1 MIAESTK
8 TITLSPPSSH
18 IHQSSCTSSLSYPRS
33 EYMNVIHLVP
43 HGFDEINTST
53 AHSHRLKIRGVG
65 ICIDI
70 TSSTRNPPSVPHI
83 LSYIILVVDIGPSM
97 QKHLHY
103 RGMPIPRGVEKGRRP
118 PLHHI
123 HRDSEIYSS
132 SYLFTHTKR
141 IYDKW

>member
-18 IHQSSCTSSLSYPRS
+18 IHQSSSTSSLSYPRS

-53 AHSHRLKIRGVG
+53 AHNHRLKIRGVG

-70 TSSTRNPPSVPHI
+70 TSSTRNPPSVPHT
-83 LSYIILVVDIGPSM
+83 LSYIILVVDIQASLQQKLHNGEMPSS
-97 QKHLHY
+97 
-103 RGMPIPRGVEKGRRP
+103 RGHEKGRLP
-118 PLHHI
+118 ILHHI
-123 HRDSEIYSS
+123 DREVS
-132 SYLFTHTKR
+132 
-141 IYDKW
+141 